1 MASQLARG
9 FLAEQDLERF
19 VREEHGGNRAAAARA
34 KAASGEACMRNAPK
48 AALKYFRDALDL
60 ATTEA
65 ARAAVHRSCAAAC
78 RDIGHFN
85 RCVGHA
91 TRALVTD
98 HDDQVALKHRLA
110 AHEALG
116 AWRRMN
122 ADALRIG
129 DEDAAARAAA
139 KGGDQPVELHAPSES
154 HKTVQAALDEAYA
167 YAPGGATV
175 FVRRGRVDEE
185 ALAVKGAYFGTA
197 PLLIC
202 GELVAAAPRE
212 TFFTKQVVVKGPC
225 RLRHL
230 AFCAGARATADLGL
244 EDCVV
249 ACPGG
254 VGVDASAALSLNRC
268 LVEHCADGVV
278 ARGALD
284 VTGTTVR
291 HCANVGLDAS
301 ESDGPARVEE
311 VTVAACGVAVR
322 GAVEFAGSGNDVEG
336 V

>member
-34 KAASGEACMRNAPK
+34 KAARGEACMRNAPK

-91 TRALVTD
+91 TRALAVD
-98 HDDQVALKHRLA
+98 ANDLESLRHRLA

-122 ADALRIG
+122 ADASRLG
-129 DEDAAARAAA
+129 DDKAAARAAA

-185 ALAVKGAYFGTA
+185 ALVVRGAYFGTA

-212 TFFTKQVVVKGPC
+212 TFFTKEVVVKGPC

-284 VTGTTVR
+284 VRGTTVR

-301 ESDGPARVEE
+301 ESDSPARVEE

-322 GAVEFAGSGNDVEG
+322 GAVEFAGSENDVEG
-336 V
+336 W

>member
-98 HDDQVALKHRLA
+98 HDDKVALKHRLA

-154 HKTVQAALDEAYA
+154 HKTVQAALDEA
-167 YAPGGATV
+167 
-175 FVRRGRVDEE
+175 
-185 ALAVKGAYFGTA
+185 
-197 PLLIC
+197 
-202 GELVAAAPRE
+202 
-212 TFFTKQVVVKGPC
+212 
-225 RLRHL
+225 
-230 AFCAGARATADLGL
+230 
-244 EDCVV
+244 
-249 ACPGG
+249 
-254 VGVDASAALSLNRC
+254 
-268 LVEHCADGVV
+268 
-278 ARGALD
+278 
-284 VTGTTVR
+284 
-291 HCANVGLDAS
+291 
-301 ESDGPARVEE
+301 
-311 VTVAACGVAVR
+311 
-322 GAVEFAGSGNDVEG
+322 
-336 V
+336 

>member
-65 ARAAVHRSCAAAC
+65 ARAAVHRLCAAAC
-78 RDIGHFN
+78 LEIGHFN

-91 TRALVTD
+91 TRALAVD
-98 HDDQVALKHRLA
+98 ANDLESLRHRLA

-122 ADALRIG
+122 ADASRLG
-129 DEDAAARAAA
+129 DQKAAARAAA

-167 YAPGGATV
+167 CVEINQSSRRRVDGVEDDATIQHEHAVKFDFHTGLRVRAGRRHRLREAGPRRRGGARDPRSV
-175 FVRRGRVDEE
+175 LWNCASLNLRRARRG
-185 ALAVKGAYFGTA
+185 GAA
-197 PLLIC
+197 RDLLY
-202 GELVAAAPRE
+202 
-212 TFFTKQVVVKGPC
+212 
-225 RLRHL
+225 
-230 AFCAGARATADLGL
+230 
-244 EDCVV
+244 
-249 ACPGG
+249 
-254 VGVDASAALSLNRC
+254 LSLI
-268 LVEHCADGVV
+268 HI
-278 ARGALD
+278 
-284 VTGTTVR
+284 
-291 HCANVGLDAS
+291 
-301 ESDGPARVEE
+301 
-311 VTVAACGVAVR
+311 
-322 GAVEFAGSGNDVEG
+322 
-336 V
+336 